1 MTSTTPLEL
10 SPEIKS
16 AGRKIVEFVRKYDPL
31 YLSLACHAAFPLVL
45 TPELLYQIWAEFVN
59 EAPWVSVAH
68 LWLSPLCQEVSYE
81 MFEMELNI
89 RNLLLEELIA
99 QEGKERLTQL
109 GNFML
114 AYLEQ
119 RLVGGDADT
128 QNLNER
134 ETITALA
141 YTQPTEAARRLAQK
155 LTAGVH
161 TTDVREAFHWTTLA
175 KTLANPLR
183 DAGFEPLLTYNDI
196 LFHYAQGNIAQHQG
210 LVSKFRQEKPD
221 IEGRL
226 GINLSLPQGVQTDV
240 VQESVPLSVSESY
253 ENKVLEPPP
262 LSIFT
267 AETVYV
273 DRRGKIVTRE
283 TINVPYYDESLT
295 RINVPYYDEPL
306 TREIEPIRMMA
317 IPQGEFWMGSPESEK
332 GHVSME
338 SPQHLVK
345 VPAFFMSQTPITQAQ
360 WKAITYLPEEGKRL
374 EPDPS
379 NFKGDDLPVEN
390 VRWQDAIEFCARL
403 SRASGRKYR
412 LPSEAEWE
420 YACRGIANQVA
431 KKSNQKPVYPPFH
444 FGETLTSN
452 LANYR
457 ATEIYQQE
465 VKGEC
470 REKTTPVRSFPPNA
484 FGLYDM
490 HGNVWEWCLDPMDE
504 NYERA
509 RALGDGKVWDE
520 KDNDNRYYDI
530 LSNINVLIEDG
541 RIHVSRGGCWNFGP
555 RDCRS
560 AYCYD
565 FDVDAFYIAGF
576 RPALSV

>member
-175 KTLANPLR
+175 KTLANPLK

-196 LFHYAQGNIAQHQG
+196 LFHYAQGNIAQHEG
-210 LVSKFRQEKPD
+210 LVRKFQQEKRD

-226 GINLSLPQGVQTDV
+226 GINLNSPQGIQEIIQKIIQTGL
-240 VQESVPLSVSESY
+240 VQESVPLSV
-253 ENKVLEPPP
+253 
-262 LSIFT
+262 
-267 AETVYV
+267 
-273 DRRGKIVTRE
+273 
-283 TINVPYYDESLT
+283 
-295 RINVPYYDEPL
+295 
-306 TREIEPIRMMA
+306 
-317 IPQGEFWMGSPESEK
+317 K
-332 GHVSME
+332 G
-338 SPQHLVK
+338 LFK
-345 VPAFFMSQTPITQAQ
+345 
-360 WKAITYLPEEGKRL
+360 
-374 EPDPS
+374 
-379 NFKGDDLPVEN
+379 NFK
-390 VRWQDAIEFCARL
+390 
-403 SRASGRKYR
+403 
-412 LPSEAEWE
+412 
-420 YACRGIANQVA
+420 
-431 KKSNQKPVYPPFH
+431 KS
-444 FGETLTSN
+444 
-452 LANYR
+452 
-457 ATEIYQQE
+457 
-465 VKGEC
+465 
-470 REKTTPVRSFPPNA
+470 
-484 FGLYDM
+484 
-490 HGNVWEWCLDPMDE
+490 
-504 NYERA
+504 
-509 RALGDGKVWDE
+509 
-520 KDNDNRYYDI
+520 
-530 LSNINVLIEDG
+530 
-541 RIHVSRGGCWNFGP
+541 
-555 RDCRS
+555 
-560 AYCYD
+560 
-565 FDVDAFYIAGF
+565 
-576 RPALSV
+576 